1 MALGLRDLQRR
12 GLWLLL
18 AHHIFLVTACKE
30 AQSGVL
36 MQEICLSR
44 FKMRMDAIGERLWCH
59 WGKTIRS
66 YGELTDCTQRVAV
79 KMGCFWPNAE
89 VDKFFIAVHRHYFKQ
104 CPTSGRTLLEPPH
117 TILCPFVV
125 LPIVVT
131 LLMTSLVVWK
141 TKQPDTMV

>member
-66 YGELTDCTQRVAV
+66 RTHRTDPVGFSSLLGARSPSLWGSGQGGVGHAQ
-79 KMGCFWPNAE
+79 GHPFHLQ
-89 VDKFFIAVHRHYFKQ
+89 VHEARHYDGLAPVYPLLSLRGWTRALSFSSQ
-104 CPTSGRTLLEPPH
+104 EPRPPAGRAQGP
-117 TILCPFVV
+117 
-125 LPIVVT
+125 
-131 LLMTSLVVWK
+131 
-141 TKQPDTMV
+141 